1 MIGVREPTMTD
12 RTPDPVPRDPEPF
25 TEAVARILKDF
36 RPDASVQVAAPFRLA
51 VDGRTMQLENLH
63 RMIDDASDATAV
75 IRGYLE
81 RVLEGD
87 SIGSTPVPLA
97 VARGRIMPRIQP
109 ETIFETVDREQVAHV
124 PWVNGTVIVF
134 VIDMPEVTVSVSTEQ
149 MIRWG
154 LQADD
159 LESIA
164 RRNLMR
170 YRPRMEMQMISAK
183 DGGRAAFVSLR
194 DGYDAARILIEGLHG
209 RLASELGSNFL
220 VATPARDVFLAISQG
235 PDTFVERVRERVE
248 RDFKRMPYPIT
259 TDFFIVTRDGVAG
272 TALAA

>member
-1 MIGVREPTMTD
+1 MADHTNI
-12 RTPDPVPRDPEPF
+12 PVPRDPEPF
-25 TEAVARILKDF
+25 TEAVARILREF
-36 RPDASVQVAAPFRLA
+36 RPDASVQILAPFRLS
-51 VDGRTMQLENLH
+51 VDGRLMQLDNLH
-63 RMIDDASDATAV
+63 RMVDESPDAASV
-75 IRGYLE
+75 VRGYLE

-87 SIGSTPVPLA
+87 SIGSTPIPLA

-109 ETIFETVDREQVAHV
+109 ETLFETVDREQIAHV

-149 MIRWG
+149 MIGWG
-154 LQADD
+154 LQPDD

-170 YRPRMEMQMISAK
+170 YRPRMEMQMISSK

-194 DGYDAARILIEGLHG
+194 DGYDAARILIEGLHAK
-209 RLASELGSNFL
+209 LANDLGCNFL
-220 VATPARDVFLAISQG
+220 VATPARDVFLAISDG
-235 PDTFVERVRERVE
+235 PSAFVDRVRERVT
-248 RDFKRMPYPIT
+248 RDFQRMPYPIT

-272 TALAA
+272 TAKAA

>member
-1 MIGVREPTMTD
+1 MTD
-12 RTPDPVPRDPEPF
+12 RTPNPVPRDPEPF
-25 TEAVARILKDF
+25 TEAVARILKEF
-36 RPDASVQVAAPFRLA
+36 RPDASVHVVAPFRLT
-51 VDGRTMQLENLH
+51 VDGRAMQLDNLH
-63 RMIDDASDATAV
+63 RMTDDSSDADAV
-75 IRGYLE
+75 VRGYLE

-87 SIGSTPVPLA
+87 SIGATPIPLA

-109 ETIFETVDREQVAHV
+109 ETLFETVDREQVAHV

-170 YRPRMEMQMISAK
+170 YRPRMEVQMISAK

-194 DGYDAARILIEGLHG
+194 DGYDAARILMEGLHG
-209 RLASELGSNFL
+209 RLSNDLGCNFL

-235 PDTFVERVRERVE
+235 PDTFVDRVRERVE
-248 RDFKRMPYPIT
+248 RDFRRMPYPIT
-259 TDFFIVTRDGVAG
+259 TDFFIVTQDGVAG
-272 TALAA
+272 TAKAA

>member
-1 MIGVREPTMTD
+1 MADHTHI
-12 RTPDPVPRDPEPF
+12 PVPRDPEPF
-25 TEAVARILKDF
+25 TEAVARILREF
-36 RPDASVQVAAPFRLA
+36 RPDASVQIVAPFRLS
-51 VDGRTMQLENLH
+51 VDGRLMQLDNLH
-63 RMIDDASDATAV
+63 RMIDDSPEACTV
-75 IRGYLE
+75 VRGYLE

-87 SIGSTPVPLA
+87 SIGATPIPLA

-109 ETIFETVDREQVAHV
+109 ESLFETVDREQVAHV

-154 LQADD
+154 LQPDD

-170 YRPRMEMQMISAK
+170 YRPRMEMQMISSK

-194 DGYDAARILIEGLHG
+194 DGYDAARILMEGLHA
-209 RLASELGSNFL
+209 RLANELGGNFF
-220 VATPARDVFLAISQG
+220 VATPARDVFLAISHG
-235 PDTFVERVRERVE
+235 PDSFVDRVRERVT
-248 RDFKRMPYPIT
+248 RDFQRMPYPIT

-272 TALAA
+272 TAMAA